1 MIFALLILLV
11 IILALSYYTYYICFH
26 SPAKRKDDPYEKMDG
41 EQYIQVY
48 DNIYSCTRIMDK
60 AEAQQ
65 IEITSFDGL
74 TLKGR
79 YYHKNDGAP
88 VQILFHGYRSHPL
101 RDCAGAYMLAMKM
114 GFNVLAVEQRAHC
127 NSGGRV
133 ITFGICERYDCI
145 SWAEYFSNRFPDSPI
160 ILGGLSMG
168 AATVLMASELTLPE
182 KVCAILADCPYSSP
196 KAIIRKVCHD
206 RKIPAVLAYPFIR
219 LGARIFGGFSLE
231 DCSAEDSVKKAK
243 HPILLIHGED
253 DRFFPCEMSRKI
265 YKACASNA
273 QLHTFPHAGHGLC
286 YMTDPLRYEDIVTR
300 FLWDVPALKPHMEQS
315 SYVQKELRGEMK
327 Y

>member
-1 MIFALLILLV
+1 MIFALLIIL
-11 IILALSYYTYYICFH
+11 IFILALSYYTYYICFH
-26 SPAKRKDDPYEKMDG
+26 SPAKRKEDPYEKMDG
-41 EQYIQVY
+41 AQYKEVH
-48 DNIYSCTRIMDK
+48 DNIYASTRIMDK
-60 AEAQQ
+60 AKAKQ

-74 TLKGR
+74 TLQAR

-114 GFNVLAVEQRAHC
+114 GFNVLAVDQRAHC
-127 NSGGRV
+127 KSGGRV
-133 ITFGICERYDCI
+133 ITFGICERHDCV
-145 SWAEYFSNRFPDSPI
+145 SWANYVSSHFPDSPI

-168 AATVLMASELTLPE
+168 AATVLMASELPLPQN
-182 KVCAILADCPYSSP
+182 VCAIMADCPYSSP
-196 KAIIRKVCHD
+196 KAIIRKVCKD
-206 RKIPAVLAYPFIR
+206 RKIPAALAYLFIW
-219 LGARIFGGFSLE
+219 LGARLFGGFSLE
-231 DCSAEDSVKKAK
+231 DCSAEEAVRKSK

-253 DRFFPCEMSRKI
+253 DRFVPCEMSRRI

-273 QLHTFPHAGHGLC
+273 QLHTFRQAGHGLC

-315 SYVQKELRGEMK
+315 TYVQKELRGEIK